1 MKTQNSLM
9 GSIANFLV
17 FNLILGPT
25 ANAALSTDAASAITF
40 YRNKNSM
47 FASGQTSR
55 DTLESQLL
63 KIEEEAAY
71 RVKWDQKTY
80 TLRAENLIRD
90 IEVALVVDLKN
101 PQKLFTNPDAEKAD
115 GPLLSAH
122 AQLTIHEVQ
131 DFWARVSLDGKK
143 SLGWIALE
151 QLKSRHNDKGVYV
164 NFIETALREKP
175 HSGSHRLAL
184 IESRKRFIP
193 LGFEGSFIKL
203 RYNNQI
209 GYAEMSHFVSRADFA
224 TLAYHPKKNWVAVL
238 HRNNN
243 SIITQSGETLAV
255 EDITGYVTSAT
266 KAVVASADTSLNYSP
281 PARAHVEIE
290 EVRAFTWAQSRIKE
304 HGDVWWKKSDLGEV
318 QRTIASKNDDVLT
331 TEDLLKKEIFSIAFE
346 SKDSLRGLVSC
357 EGIYRS
363 EDGKTWK
370 KIPQFGQQ
378 NYPVSIHPNGTWFV
392 GSFKSADYGRTYS
405 PFIRWDRIA
414 KAIENSKVITH
425 PRYLKLTEIKPM
437 PHSRVQISIDT
448 GVMKVHLESLIGD
461 INWSVVR

>member
-1 MKTQNSLM
+1 MKTQTKGM
-9 GSIANFLV
+9 GSIASFLV

-71 RVKWDQKTY
+71 RVRWDQKTY

-90 IEVALVVDLKN
+90 IEVALLVDLKSS
-101 PQKLFTNPDAEKAD
+101 QKLYSDPEIEKAD
-115 GPLLSAH
+115 GPLILANT
-122 AQLTIHEVQ
+122 QLTIHEVQ
-131 DFWARVSLDGKK
+131 DFWARVSKDGKK

-151 QLKSRHNDKGVYV
+151 QLKTRHNDKGVYV

-184 IESRKRFIP
+184 IESRNRFIP
-193 LGFEGSFIKL
+193 LGIEGSFIKL
-203 RYNNQI
+203 QYGKQI

-238 HRNNN
+238 HRNNGAV
-243 SIITQSGETLAV
+243 ITQKGETLAV
-255 EDITGYVTSAT
+255 EDITGYVTSST
-266 KAVVASADTSLNYSP
+266 KAVMASADTSLNYSP

-290 EVRAFTWAQSRIKE
+290 EIRAFTWALSRLKE
-304 HGDVWWKKSDLGEV
+304 HGDVWWKKSDLAEA
-318 QRTIASKNDDVLT
+318 QRTMAAKNSDTLT
-331 TEDLLKKEIFSIAFE
+331 TEELLKKEIFSIAFE

-370 KIPQFGQQ
+370 KIPQFGKQ

-425 PRYLKLTEIKPM
+425 PRYLKITEIKPM
-437 PHSRVQISIDT
+437 PHSRVQISVDT
-448 GVMKVHLESLIGD
+448 GIKKVQLESIIGD